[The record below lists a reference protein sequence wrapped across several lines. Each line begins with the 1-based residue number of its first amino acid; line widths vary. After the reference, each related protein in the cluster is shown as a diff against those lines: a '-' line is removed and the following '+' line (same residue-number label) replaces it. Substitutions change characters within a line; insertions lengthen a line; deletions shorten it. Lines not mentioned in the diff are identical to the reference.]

1 MGPIQGAKTPAKGG
15 GYNAKAPTEK
25 NNMVNVWVGPDT
37 GAEVGKYFCHGH
49 TLRTYLLYKYSVFS
63 GKDIDTV
70 LQDEYI
76 KCAKHDM
83 RVEDVLAW
91 TGPPRTGEWFSPSSS
106 ATVESGAYLFV
117 TCHTARVVSPQ
128 FDKGEVDPKMTQV
141 TTKNGKGNA
150 VAVKTLEEVCS
161 VYGGAY
167 EIFRWRKK
175 ID

>member
-1 MGPIQGAKTPAKGG
+1 MGPIQGAKTPAPGG
-15 GYNAKAPTEK
+15 GYNAKAPTSA
-25 NNMVNVWVGPDT
+25 NNLVNVWVGPDD
-37 GAEVGKYFCHGH
+37 GSEVGKYFCHGH

-76 KCAKHDM
+76 KRSADDM

-91 TGPPRTGEWFSPSSS
+91 TGPPRTGEWFSPSSAAVS
-106 ATVESGAYLFV
+106 TGFHAFV

-128 FDKGEVDPKMTQV
+128 FQTGKVDPKTTKV
-141 TTKNGKGNA
+141 STKNGKGNA
-150 VAVKTLEEVCS
+150 VAEKTLEEVCR
-161 VYGGAY
+161 VYGPAY

-175 ID
+175 IE